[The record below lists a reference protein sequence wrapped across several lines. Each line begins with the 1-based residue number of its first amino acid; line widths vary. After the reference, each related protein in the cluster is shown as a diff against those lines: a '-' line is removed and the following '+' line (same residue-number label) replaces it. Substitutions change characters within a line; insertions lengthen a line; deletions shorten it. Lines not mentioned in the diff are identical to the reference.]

1 MKILSKKKLLKRY
14 DLYIICFV
22 VFNLFIFNI
31 VSFILVNKML
41 CLLILFICFVF
52 FFQLQKNEENS
63 EKISSV
69 VVCFIIEVVID
80 RKEEI
85 VEKIDFKFVEIKFKL
100 ELGKYGK

>member
-1 MKILSKKKLLKRY
+1 MIYILFVMQFLI
-14 DLYIICFV
+14 YI
-22 VFNLFIFNI
+22 I